1 MHFSIY
7 VGIALWTILHVKFV
21 FIKYF
26 FGRQNMSN
34 CSNCISLLRH
44 VLFLLQWAMAC
55 LQLILFKVTLIL
67 SFHKNQCS
75 VLYNQDK
82 SVQYWTFPPVGK
94 WSLNSK
100 QQQFAPPGR
109 KLQQNDA
116 TAERILVARH
126 SKFQLWRLEQ
136 PWLPRLHTANSKK
149 CHISPSSWWHWAKPG
164 AWIHHQWWAVVTE
177 TL

>member
-34 CSNCISLLRH
+34 YSNCISLLRH

-75 VLYNQDK
+75 VLYNPDK

-100 QQQFAPPGR
+100 QQQLAPPGR
-109 KLQQNDA
+109 NLQQNDA